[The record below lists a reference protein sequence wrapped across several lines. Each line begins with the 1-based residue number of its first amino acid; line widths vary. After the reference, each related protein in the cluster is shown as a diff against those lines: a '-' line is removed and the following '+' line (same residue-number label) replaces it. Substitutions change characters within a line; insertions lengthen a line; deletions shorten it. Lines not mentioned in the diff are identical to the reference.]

1 MSNSNTEGQGD
12 NVLTN
17 ATAHV
22 VKNSDGTV
30 ALNISSSGNAIGADF
45 SAIQNQAVGQI
56 GSSSIL
62 ATGNVESKGQNTSSA
77 SDVAAA
83 AQDNNRSV
91 SSMQKGEATG
101 RGDTSVQAN
110 GGSVMSHYG
119 MQSPYSGHSAMASA
133 GATGSLASLA
143 KALSKQELT
152 WENILVH
159 VIGSAAA
166 EGIGNAQANLDIGAG
181 NAYDGVGVSG
191 LVSGVNT
198 DNGHIN
204 TEVNGSANM
213 NGGQHDLAGNMYG
226 NVEGVSGNST
236 LVGATNIQSSSI
248 TRNSS
253 VSSFADSKVHT
264 DGSSSINLSADT
276 GFNTDGGSG
285 GRVKTN
291 ATGEGTN
298 KHMTVQNGL
307 RISDNEG
314 GSVAIGNGVVYGEGT
329 ENSNASL
336 AVDTKYRNDGTAQI
350 VVNGD
355 GQAISNGTNSSLSIG
370 ANADI
375 SNTYAGSALSNGVA
389 HGEVN
394 GMSGNVLL
402 DIDGGSGTGGNAK
415 MEAWGGGN
423 GDSQVL
429 TNAGLILKQWNE
441 LRNISVNGGVSAN
454 GDQTKVNSFSMV
466 KDNNGEQTLENSQK
480 ASSSS
485 KGSSSASASS
495 YIVLKR

>member
-198 DNGHIN
+198 ANGHIN

-264 DGSSSINLSADT
+264 DGISSINLSADT
-276 GFNTDGGSG
+276 GFNTDRKAWDLIFILSL
-285 GRVKTN
+285 VLFQ
-291 ATGEGTN
+291 
-298 KHMTVQNGL
+298 VQNSL
-307 RISDNEG
+307 RSLVAAKTTALL
-314 GSVAIGNGVVYGEGT
+314 VAIGNGVVYGEGT